1 MTIRAYH
8 GANYL
13 VNDYYYL
20 TLFGIFAMK
29 KMSVF
34 AGATGARCVM
44 EDVKARKSQIRQ
56 SAFVRRDALSKDERS
71 KKSTAIMERL
81 FDFANFLEAR
91 LVLFYM
97 SYGSEVDTEPMVRK
111 ALELEKIVALPL
123 VDAKQREIVPFK
135 IDNLDSDIRPGY
147 RGIREPIPEQCKQ
160 IPIQYVNLAIIPG
173 VAFDERGGRI
183 GHGMGVYDRFIPK
196 LDITTRKVALAF
208 ECQIVPQI
216 PMEPHDRYT
225 DIIITEER
233 IIYKI

>member
-34 AGATGARCVM
+34 AGARCLM
-44 EDVKARKSQIRQ
+44 EDLKARKSQIRQ

-91 LVLFYM
+91 IVLFYM

-225 DIIITEER
+225 DIIITEKR
-233 IIYKI
+233 IVYKI

>member
-1 MTIRAYH
+1 M
-8 GANYL
+8 
-13 VNDYYYL
+13 
-20 TLFGIFAMK
+20 
-29 KMSVF
+29 
-34 AGATGARCVM
+34 TGARCLM

-56 SAFVRRDALSKDERS
+56 SAFVRRDALPKDERS
-71 KKSTAIMERL
+71 EKSTAIMERL

-91 LVLFYM
+91 IVLFYM

-123 VDAKQREIVPFK
+123 VDAKQGEIVPFK
-135 IDNLDSDIRPGY
+135 IDNLDSDLRPGY

-160 IPIQYVNLAIIPG
+160 IPVQYVNLAIIPG